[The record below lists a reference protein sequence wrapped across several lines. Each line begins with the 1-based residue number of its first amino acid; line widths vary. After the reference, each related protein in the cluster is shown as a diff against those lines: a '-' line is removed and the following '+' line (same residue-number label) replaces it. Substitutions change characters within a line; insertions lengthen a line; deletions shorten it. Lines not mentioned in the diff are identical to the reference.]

1 MIDYDWE
8 VDYGASAK
16 FSAIVKRDVAL
27 TKFSAVTAK
36 EILKAADKFGADRHE
51 VFEFIRKWMERL
63 YEAGLDIESEG
74 KDTNEE
80 N

>member
-8 VDYGASAK
+8 VDYGASPK
-16 FSAIVKRDVAL
+16 FSATVKRDVAL

-36 EILKAADKFGADRHE
+36 EILRAANQFGADRHE

-63 YEAGLDIESEG
+63 YEAGLDIENERANT
-74 KDTNEE
+74 DEE